1 MRFLVCSGTDRDAGE
16 LFRTCETVL
25 GVSLTRSATALSVA
39 AGFLVLWMFSFLSFI
54 RGWSSLGSA
63 PELRTVP
70 HLLPCMARDYI
81 SARRQRGEETDGSF
95 KISFRTSMF
104 FS

>member
-39 AGFLVLWMFSFLSFI
+39 TGFLVLCIFSFLSFI

-63 PELRTVP
+63 PEGRTVP
-70 HLLPCMARDYI
+70 PSSSLYGAGLYL
-81 SARRQRGEETDGSF
+81 SARQRGAKTDGSF
-95 KISFRTSMF
+95 KISFRTSM
-104 FS
+104 